1 MRDGDID
8 YSIYTLLELEEALA
22 GIDRRQFPKNYANLR
37 SAYAAATRAPASQ
50 PQTAPATGDA
60 AERNPQITAW
70 NKFRASRPVAGALGI
85 ICLWWAY
92 DVFTQPT
99 CPSARKLMGAV
110 VNALCDNYGHTAAAS
125 VPFVLGL
132 VSAMYAVMPK
142 RHDRG

>member
-8 YSIYTLLELEEALA
+8 YSNYTLLELEEALA
-22 GIDRRQFPKNYANLR
+22 GIDRRQFPKNYANLY
-37 SAYAAATRAPASQ
+37 SAYAAATRPPVSR
-50 PQTAPATGDA
+50 PQIAPATDDA
-60 AERNPQITAW
+60 AEHDPQTAW
-70 NKFRASRPVAGALGI
+70 NKFRASRPVAGALGA

-99 CPSARKLMGAV
+99 CPSARKLMGAL
-110 VNALCDNYGHTAAAS
+110 VNALCENYGHTAAAS

-142 RHDRG
+142 RHDGG